1 MPWGV
6 AAAVG
11 AAVVGSTISASGAQ
25 SAAKDQENAA
35 NNATAAQ
42 TAQYATDQQNFS
54 PYLQSGVAANN
65 VLQNQ
70 LGIANSGTGDFSQ
83 GSLLS
88 GPSLSQAQLETTP
101 GYQFNLNQGMQ
112 GVQNS
117 AAARG
122 LGSSGNALAGAAQYA
137 TGLADSTYQNQFN
150 NAVTNQTNQYN
161 RLMGLTQLGQNSA
174 AGVGAQGVQ
183 VAANIGSNIIGA
195 GNAAAAG
202 QIGSS
207 NALSNGLNSAGYYGN
222 NAFNGMYG
230 NNGTSSTDQLYAS
243 LPNNDNGVGDF

>member
-1 MPWGV
+1 MGFSAI
-6 AAAVG
+6 AAATIG
-11 AAVVGSTISASGAQ
+11 SAVIGS
-25 SAAKDQENAA
+25 SAASSAASDQENAA
-35 NNATAAQ
+35 NNATAVQ
-42 TAQYATDQQNFS
+42 QQQFATDQANFA

-65 VLQNQ
+65 ALQNR
-70 LGIANSGTGDFSQ
+70 LGIANGGTGDFSQ

-88 GPSLSQAQLETTP
+88 GPSISQAQLETTP

-202 QIGSS
+202 TIGSA
-207 NALSNGLNSAGYYGN
+207 NALSNGLTTAGYYGN

-230 NNGTSSTDQLYAS
+230 NTGSSTDQLYAS
-243 LPNNDNGVGDF
+243 LPNVDNGVGDF